1 MNSTPRFGSSLDLN
15 IHFHSLFLD
24 GVYGTSG
31 PFQAPVFFP
40 AEPLASEEVHRVQR
54 DGIQRIRRVLEAWG
68 LNPTALGLPPRAG
81 AQDPSE
87 VNCAPEYEH
96 PLLDFGEAAE
106 ASVLPELK
114 AASIQSRVPLGPQ
127 RGQQLQRL
135 LDLDLAR
142 AFAEASAAWSGQG
155 RERVPA
161 PLVATSGG
169 FSLHAATVVPKGERG
184 QLEKLCRY
192 ISRPAICLKRLEVQ
206 SDGRIAWYL
215 RRAWRDGTKAFVM
228 APRVFL
234 ARLAAL
240 VPHPREHQ
248 LTYHGVLAPASPLR
262 DLVVP
267 RQVVQE
273 EGGCSARPGHEPQR
287 GAWIPWAELLKRVFG
302 EDVLACPH
310 CHGRRHMISAIRDPD
325 GSGSDP

>member
-1 MNSTPRFGSSLDLN
+1 M
-15 IHFHSLFLD
+15 
-24 GVYGTSG
+24 
-31 PFQAPVFFP
+31 
-40 AEPLASEEVHRVQR
+40 ASR
-54 DGIQRIRRVLEAWG
+54 
-68 LNPTALGLPPRAG
+68 
-81 AQDPSE
+81 
-87 VNCAPEYEH
+87 
-96 PLLDFGEAAE
+96 
-106 ASVLPELK
+106 
-114 AASIQSRVPLGPQ
+114 
-127 RGQQLQRL
+127 
-135 LDLDLAR
+135 
-142 AFAEASAAWSGQG
+142 
-155 RERVPA
+155 
-161 PLVATSGG
+161 SGG

-310 CHGRRHMISAIRDPD
+310 CHGRRHMISVIIDPEVIRKVLDSMTRSREPP
-325 GSGSDP
+325 GGGGGCLGAEASDAQIPMPPRQSRLEFGH